1 MLACFQISLY
11 CQVLSEIYCTIN
23 IIVHMGHYLR
33 PPPPTHTHIYI
44 YTQVYVLPL
53 VNG

>member
-23 IIVHMGHYLR
+23 IIVHMGYYLR
-33 PPPPTHTHIYI
+33 PPHPPTHTYIYI
-44 YTQVYVLPL
+44 
-53 VNG
+53 